1 MEQIVRLY
9 HNSKVNLKVKL
20 IFKIQNKY
28 ANGRATVEVTD
39 IYISISFKLFYF
51 TGYNSNALYLKCNL
65 NWSSPLAVFSFPSV
79 AS

>member
-9 HNSKVNLKVKL
+9 HNSKVKLKVKL

-39 IYISISFKLFYF
+39 IHIYIIQFQAILLYRVQFECALFKM
-51 TGYNSNALYLKCNL
+51 
-65 NWSSPLAVFSFPSV
+65 
-79 AS
+79 